1 MRDWRVRAM
10 KDHQV
15 LFDHI
20 DHVDHVDRYGEP
32 SARRL
37 FSNHLVD
44 QAQGLSG
51 FGHLNVGY
59 FPWGQS

>member
-1 MRDWRVRAM
+1 M

-20 DHVDHVDRYGEP
+20 DHYGEP

-37 FSNHLVD
+37 FSNQLVD
-44 QAQGLSG
+44 QAQHHARLE
-51 FGHLNVGY
+51 HLNLSCST
-59 FPWGQS
+59 WEQL